1 MILFYS
7 SFKYILKEQT
17 SSFKMNTFSNCQF
30 VSSKGLMH
38 SCDHIFSES
47 KNSGNIFYNIDI
59 SLIKNGDS
67 IYVCA
72 YTLPQFLS
80 LLAKIPC
87 SIVLVT
93 GDSDNSI
100 ILNDLAKTLLLS
112 PKIITWYAQN
122 CMISHPKLVHMP
134 IGLDYHTMTLRHSSW
149 GPQMSGWNQ
158 EQQIKELIHNLGVK
172 PLLERKCKIYS
183 TFHFML
189 DRGDRSEAYKEIL
202 TDLIDYEEQPTSRI
216 ETHKRQLDYAFVA
229 SPFGGGPDCHRTWE
243 ALILGCI
250 PIVKSS
256 GMDPL
261 FEGLPVLII
270 QKWSDLN
277 LELLEKTRIKF
288 SQIQKFENLEK
299 LQLKFWETQF
309 LKFK

>member
-1 MILFYS
+1 
-7 SFKYILKEQT
+7 
-17 SSFKMNTFSNCQF
+17 MNTFNNCQF

-47 KNSGNIFYNIDI
+47 KNSGNTFYNIDVNTV
-59 SLIKNGDS
+59 KNGDS
-67 IYVCA
+67 VYVCA
-72 YTLPQFLS
+72 YTLPQFLNFMVNIS
-80 LLAKIPC
+80 H

-100 ILNDLAKTLLLS
+100 VLNDITKTLLLS
-112 PKIITWYAQN
+112 PKIISWYAQN
-122 CMISHPKLVHMP
+122 CMISHPKLIHIP
-134 IGLDYHTMTLRHSSW
+134 IGMDYHTMAWRHSSW
-149 GPQMSGWNQ
+149 GPQMSGWEQ
-158 EQQIKELIHNLGVK
+158 EQQIKELIGNPGVK

-183 TFHFML
+183 TFHFVL
-189 DRGDRSEAYKEIL
+189 DRGDRREAYKEIL
-202 TDLIDYEEQPTSRI
+202 TDLIDYEEQPTCRYN
-216 ETHKRQLDYAFVA
+216 THKRQLEYAFVA

-250 PIVKSS
+250 PIIKSS

-270 QKWSDLN
+270 NKWSDLN

-288 SQIQKFENLEK
+288 SQMQKFENLEK
-299 LQLKFWETQF
+299 LQLEFWKS
-309 LKFK
+309 KFKTF